1 MVRWSVRAAL
11 IATGLVVALAPLGT
25 LLAAQDRPQ
34 DGKGSTVPE
43 SAMPPA
49 GMCRVWLRDV
59 PERQQPAPT
68 DCAAAIRT
76 MPRNAMVL
84 FGDLKR
90 AARAARVSP
99 QESTRG
105 AAARELPGYRGPGLV
120 AGDARGSQRQGRT
133 SGVIGVSTT
142 APGAAAIKAPEA
154 KAVIKP
160 EKPQ

>member
-1 MVRWSVRAAL
+1 MVRSSVRAGLTAAL
-11 IATGLVVALAPLGT
+11 VLAPLGT
-25 LLAAQDRPQ
+25 LQAAQDRSQ
-34 DGKGSTVPE
+34 DTKSSTVPE

-59 PERQQPAPT
+59 PEHQQPAPT

-76 MPRNAMVL
+76 MPRDAMVL

-90 AARAARVSP
+90 SARVAPNAATVPARRS
-99 QESTRG
+99 G
-105 AAARELPGYRGPGLV
+105 AVPPREMPSYRGTGIV
-120 AGDARGSQRQGRT
+120 SGDARGEQPPARR
-133 SGVIGVSTT
+133 SGVSGVSTT
-142 APGAAAIKAPEA
+142 APGAAAVKAPEA